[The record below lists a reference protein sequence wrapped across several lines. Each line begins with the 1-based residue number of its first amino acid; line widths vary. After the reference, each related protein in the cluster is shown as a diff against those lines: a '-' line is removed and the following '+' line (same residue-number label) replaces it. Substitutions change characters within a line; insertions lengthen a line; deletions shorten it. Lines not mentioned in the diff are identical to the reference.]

1 MSFTPE
7 FAYIIP
13 TEQAQYRMIQSVFET
28 YSAYTDSVYYDASA
42 WSLANFYNM
51 SYEPLT
57 KLSGMGEQV
66 SAENNT
72 KTTPEVK
79 KSSYAYLAKWD
90 DYNAPSFLYCL
101 QKNGVLVSSA
111 FKPFTAMVNNAPI
124 QFGYGSLVI
133 PVHEQKISQD
143 SLFNAVSIASKKWNI
158 DIHNVS
164 TGYSIKGIDLGSGN
178 IRTVQKPK
186 AFMLIGD
193 GVSSTEAGEIW
204 HLLDT
209 RVKMPIT
216 KVPIQNFARLN
227 IHKYNVMIMVSG
239 RYDQLD
245 SVKQQKIKSWV
256 SEGNTLITT
265 RQASS
270 WAIKNKL
277 VQDSLIVEDKNKKKV
292 ERLDYVEAREHLG
305 KKQVGGA
312 IFEVDL
318 DITHPLG
325 FGYHS
330 RKLPVYRN
338 SNVWLKPSKNP
349 YATVAKYTDDPHIDG
364 FITDRILNNF
374 LKPSASLI
382 VSKVAGGRV
391 VLFADNPNFRSSF
404 YGTNRLLLNAIFLGN
419 HIFVPG

>member
-1 MSFTPE
+1 M
-7 FAYIIP
+7 
-13 TEQAQYRMIQSVFET
+13 
-28 YSAYTDSVYYDASA
+28 
-42 WSLANFYNM
+42 
-51 SYEPLT
+51 
-57 KLSGMGEQV
+57 
-66 SAENNT
+66 
-72 KTTPEVK
+72 
-79 KSSYAYLAKWD
+79 
-90 DYNAPSFLYCL
+90 
-101 QKNGVLVSSA
+101 
-111 FKPFTAMVNNAPI
+111 
-124 QFGYGSLVI
+124 
-133 PVHEQKISQD
+133 
-143 SLFNAVSIASKKWNI
+143 

-178 IRTVQKPK
+178 IRTIQKPK

-204 HLLDT
+204 HMLDT
-209 RVKMPIT
+209 RINMPIT

-277 VQDSLIVEDKNKKKV
+277 VQDSLIVEDKNKKEV

-404 YGTNRLLLNAIFLGN
+404 FGTNRLLLNAIFLGN
-419 HIFVPG
+419 HIYVPG